1 MTRRHLLA
9 LLAAVPLM
17 LSSGARAQTEP
28 TTAQPTLPKEP
39 LVIVTHDG
47 QRHEFRVEMALTLEQ
62 QQTGL
67 MFRTD
72 IPADGGMLFDWGTP
86 RISQMWM
93 KNTVSSLDMLFIDE
107 HGVIRRVVEH
117 TVPESLAIIDSLVPV
132 RATLEVA
139 AGTAER
145 LDIRIGDKV
154 LNKLFGNAP

>member
-9 LLAAVPLM
+9 LLAATPLA
-17 LSSGARAQTEP
+17 LSATARAANDP
-28 TTAQPTLPKEP
+28 TTAQAPLPKEP
-39 LVIVTHDG
+39 LVIVTRDGTRHD
-47 QRHEFRVEMALTLEQ
+47 FRVEMAETPEQ
-62 QQTGL
+62 QQVGL

-93 KNTVSSLDMLFIDE
+93 KNTVSSLDMLFIDDQ
-107 HGVIRRVVEH
+107 GIVRRVVER

-132 RATLEVA
+132 RATLELA

>member
-9 LLAAVPLM
+9 LLAAAPLA
-17 LSSGARAQTEP
+17 LSGPARAAEP
-28 TTAQPTLPKEP
+28 TSPQPPLPKEP
-39 LVIVTHDG
+39 LVIITHDG
-47 QRHEFRVEMALTLEQ
+47 TRHDFKVEMAETPEQ
-62 QQTGL
+62 QQIGL

-93 KNTVSSLDMLFIDE
+93 KNTVSSLDMLFIDND
-107 HGVIRRVVEH
+107 GIIRRVVEH

-154 LNKLFGNAP
+154 ENKLFGNAPK